1 MGRQRITTVV
11 LLLILAAVGT
21 FASMR
26 LYDHA
31 VQLQKKRVLLE
42 QKRQSWLALSQVI
55 QKETSSF
62 PGYAGLIIKDLDNNW
77 RIRLNQDQM
86 FPSAS
91 LVKIPIMAACF
102 NAASQGKLDLAEVV
116 VLRGA
121 DKAGG
126 SGRLKSMPAG
136 SSWTVEQL
144 IGLMVTQSDNTAA
157 NILIDRLGFDYLN
170 GYFKQI
176 GLTHTNLSRKMM
188 DFRYRGQGVENYTTA
203 ADITHVLELIY
214 QRRFPDP
221 RVSEQCLALLKSQ
234 KVNDRIP
241 AKLPPDVVVAH
252 KTGLERFVCHDAG
265 IVFTRQGDYLICVL
279 TRSKGSFRQAKEFI
293 ARIAAHTY
301 NEYYLLNLAGM
312 KGGDYVRFK

>member
-1 MGRQRITTVV
+1 
-11 LLLILAAVGT
+11 
-21 FASMR
+21 MR
-26 LYDHA
+26 LYDNV

-42 QKRQSWLALSQVI
+42 KKRQSWLALSQVI

-121 DKAGG
+121 DKVGG
-126 SGRLKSMPAG
+126 SGKLKAMTAG

-144 IGLMVTQSDNTAA
+144 IELMVTQSDNTAA

-279 TRSKGSFRQAKEFI
+279 TRSKGSFKQAKDFI